1 MNINKKNDS
10 LKIDLIASIEGV
22 TGELHSLKTELV
34 STNEELERNK
44 KLSQKF
50 ESQRDSLQQ
59 QLVNSKPDKSSD
71 RNEAVREYERSKID
85 DAIAGYEDNDP
96 LELQKGMRTLFNVEV
111 EIFPCKKNE
120 LINLRYSVEMG
131 LKFEVTPEDVFHHE
145 NRDREVTFIVN
156 CPGVINKGN
165 NQVLKRAK
173 LTWERKNE

>member
-59 QLVNSKPDKSSD
+59 QLVN
-71 RNEAVREYERSKID
+71 ERSSQGI
-85 DAIAGYEDNDP
+85 
-96 LELQKGMRTLFNVEV
+96 
-111 EIFPCKKNE
+111 
-120 LINLRYSVEMG
+120 
-131 LKFEVTPEDVFHHE
+131 
-145 NRDREVTFIVN
+145 
-156 CPGVINKGN
+156 
-165 NQVLKRAK
+165 
-173 LTWERKNE
+173 